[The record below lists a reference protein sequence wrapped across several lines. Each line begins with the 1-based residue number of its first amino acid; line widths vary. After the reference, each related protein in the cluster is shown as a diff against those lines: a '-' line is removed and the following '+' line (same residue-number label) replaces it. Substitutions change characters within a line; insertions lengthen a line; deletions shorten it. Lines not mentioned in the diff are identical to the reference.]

1 MAIWRTCR
9 RPYDGAVIHQGA
21 PGFLRCIRVAAA
33 AAPPPRTP
41 ALGPDAAYS
50 STQHA
55 LDVGAVRREST
66 GTSAWPS
73 GPRAPRLR
81 PHDSMSCSR
90 RGAHRTPPVELISP
104 RPFPVPGG
112 VGVGGAGPRGRFR
125 WKASQ
130 PRADRIALP
139 GVGWWCAA
147 RQQAFPSHRLLTT
160 GLEERT
166 GEAARGRVAARR
178 AHGPGRNAARGGRD
192 TFEASHVRATRLRLP
207 GQRYPGQADETG
219 DWSSIP
225 PHDLHCLCIVFLRPA
240 PHAVHDRAAA
250 AGHPCSPRPTPNL
263 SLSPPCMHRRLVAH
277 SPPRV
282 FSLCWSPKT
291 CSLFAAACCG
301 CGCGFYSIFLSMDC
315 SCSNPNSCNSV
326 GL

>member
-1 MAIWRTCR
+1 VGRAR
-9 RPYDGAVIHQGA
+9 AVA
-21 PGFLRCIRVAAA
+21 F
-33 AAPPPRTP
+33 
-41 ALGPDAAYS
+41 
-50 STQHA
+50 
-55 LDVGAVRREST
+55 
-66 GTSAWPS
+66 
-73 GPRAPRLR
+73 
-81 PHDSMSCSR
+81 
-90 RGAHRTPPVELISP
+90 
-104 RPFPVPGG
+104 
-112 VGVGGAGPRGRFR
+112 AGKP
-125 WKASQ
+125 ASQ

-250 AGHPCSPRPTPNL
+250 AGHPCSPRLRPTPNL
-263 SLSPPCMHRRLVAH
+263 SLSISLSHACIVVSSPIPPSGLLSLLVAH
-277 SPPRV
+277 SPLGS
-282 FSLCWSPKT
+282 SLSCP
-291 CSLFAAACCG
+291 AG
-301 CGCGFYSIFLSMDC
+301 C
-315 SCSNPNSCNSV
+315 
-326 GL
+326 